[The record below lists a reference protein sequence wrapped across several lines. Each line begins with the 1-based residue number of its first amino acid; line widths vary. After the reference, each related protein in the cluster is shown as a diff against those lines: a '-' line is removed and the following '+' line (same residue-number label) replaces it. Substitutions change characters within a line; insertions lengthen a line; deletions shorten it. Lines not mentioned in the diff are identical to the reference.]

1 LKGVVYLKAGISCLQ
16 CSLSNFFRL
25 AEQFNM
31 RHEHIK
37 EFLTF
42 FASLNYNVT
51 SVEIVKASYEKTS
64 KLINNNDPYFP
75 QKKMYN
81 QKMLEQYSDFCQ
93 EINTSADPIR
103 KAITLSIGGNI
114 IDFLPKD
121 NKNIDDKIKNISQRS
136 LAVDDVNELLEDLRN
151 ASSILYLTDNAGEI
165 VLDKLLIQTLVEHNI
180 IDKNKITVATRG
192 LPVLNDATLEDAE
205 EIGLT
210 AMVKV
215 ISNGDNAPGTLL
227 KTSSKEFQKCF
238 NQADVVIAKGSG
250 NFESLDDFTNK
261 NIYFLFVIKCNY
273 LAEKLGL
280 NINDFIC
287 KKA

>member
-1 LKGVVYLKAGISCLQ
+1 VVYLKAGISCLQ

>member
-1 LKGVVYLKAGISCLQ
+1 LKAGISCLQ

>member
-1 LKGVVYLKAGISCLQ
+1 MVYLKAGISCLQ

>member
-1 LKGVVYLKAGISCLQ
+1 MKAGISCLQ